1 MAANFNRVILMGNLT
16 RDPEIRYLP
25 SGSAVA
31 DFGMAINRKYRTKDG
46 QEGEETCFVD
56 VSAWGRQGEVVAQ
69 YVSKGSPLFVEG
81 RLKLDQWEKDGQKRS
96 KLTVVA
102 ERVQLM
108 SSPRGRGGE
117 FQDNSA
123 PAPQDTHCYRYRYS
137 WCNQP
142 RTQGSPCGPS
152 CRCGSKCWSG
162 RCSDCTCNW
171 QRPCDTSRSQNGPRT
186 NLAPLPGCVPN
197 GRPWSEDYRDKR
209 YTRHQSPRRP
219 SDYYARDS

>member
-108 SSPRGRGGE
+108 SSPRGSGGE

-123 PAPQDTHCYRYRYS
+123 PAPQGAPAPMAPPVQAATPVQASAPVQAAPDS
-137 WCNQP
+137 IQ
-142 RTQGSPCGPS
+142 Q
-152 CRCGSKCWSG
+152 
-162 RCSDCTCNW
+162 D
-171 QRPCDTSRSQNGPRT
+171 DD
-186 NLAPLPGCVPN
+186 NLPF
-197 GRPWSEDYRDKR
+197 
-209 YTRHQSPRRP
+209 
-219 SDYYARDS
+219 

>member
-108 SSPRGRGGE
+108 SSPRGSGGE

-123 PAPQDTHCYRYRYS
+123 PA
-137 WCNQP
+137 
-142 RTQGSPCGPS
+142 TQGAPATMAPPVQVAPPVQAASSTTPDPIQQ
-152 CRCGSKCWSG
+152 
-162 RCSDCTCNW
+162 D
-171 QRPCDTSRSQNGPRT
+171 DD
-186 NLAPLPGCVPN
+186 NLPF
-197 GRPWSEDYRDKR
+197 
-209 YTRHQSPRRP
+209 
-219 SDYYARDS
+219 